1 MSSKNRKR
9 LSVEE
14 LKLLV
19 EPVARKHG
27 VGKVYLFGSTA
38 RGEDKANSDYDFC
51 IEKGEIKN
59 FSAFSKLYGE
69 MEKAIGTDIDIV
81 TTEAVPPK
89 ILDEIRTEWVRIY
102 G

>member
-19 EPVARKHG
+19 EPVARKYG

-38 RGEDKANSDYDFC
+38 RGEDKAGSDYDFC
-51 IEKGEIKN
+51 IEKGDVRN
-59 FSAFSKLYGE
+59 FSTFSKLYGE
-69 MEKAIGTDIDIV
+69 MEKAIGNDIDIV
-81 TTEAVPPK
+81 TTAAIPSD
-89 ILDEIRTEWVRIY
+89 ILNEIRTEWVRIY

>member
-1 MSSKNRKR
+1 MSSKSRKR

-19 EPVARKHG
+19 EPVARKYG

-38 RGEDKANSDYDFC
+38 RGEDRADSDYDFC
-51 IEKGEIKN
+51 IEKGEVRN
-59 FSAFSKLYGE
+59 FSTFSKLYGE
-69 MEKAIGTDIDIV
+69 MEKVIGKDIDIV
-81 TTEAVPPK
+81 TTAAIPPE
-89 ILDEIRTEWVRIY
+89 ILNEIRAEWVRIY